1 MQLLRIVGKGKAHR
15 CAPLPAIVCGKSE
28 YTKGGTPLMAI
39 EIMNDQGEF
48 VPWEFADQSVKTEIE
63 WALING
69 APVTVM
75 EVN

>member
-1 MQLLRIVGKGKAHR
+1 MGF
-15 CAPLPAIVCGKSE
+15 
-28 YTKGGTPLMAI
+28 I
-39 EIMNDQGEF
+39 EIQNDQGEF

-69 APVTVM
+69 APVTVL